1 MIKAVVVVFIGLC
14 LRVAVLVFHRY
25 KMVGGR
31 TTRLPQ
37 TTWPRNKM
45 VTQHLGWADRGFCQA
60 GDLPRWVATNKQWC
74 PWCPSSSSSSS
85 SSNSSAELRRNRCF
99 LKFFSELCLDW
110 RKAEFWFIDGDFA
123 LKKKREKIEV
133 TNYRKKTFLIKSR
146 EKVSYFPQESE
157 QKCRCPWRNISS
169 ILSFFIHPCHQ
180 RVSES
185 IERLTLLLRY
195 VKFSRLPAVTE
206 NRTRMF

>member
-1 MIKAVVVVFIGLC
+1 MIIVVVVVSIVLC
-14 LRVAVLVFHRY
+14 VRVALLVFHRY

-45 VTQHLGWADRGFCQA
+45 VTHHLGWADRGFCQA
-60 GDLPRWVATNKQWC
+60 GDLPRWVATNKQWLPRC
-74 PWCPSSSSSSS
+74 PSCISSSS
-85 SSNSSAELRRNRCF
+85 SSAELRRNRCF
-99 LKFFSELCLDW
+99 LKFFFWTMPRLEKGWILIHRRRFRAQEEE
-110 RKAEFWFIDGDFA
+110 RKNRTEGKNFSD
-123 LKKKREKIEV
+123 KI
-133 TNYRKKTFLIKSR
+133 R
-146 EKVSYFPQESE
+146 EKVSSSNYYPKESD

-185 IERLTLLLRY
+185 IERLTQLLNY